1 MDDSSSTSASRSGA
15 LGAAGSALIMHSS
28 DDDVDNPVLPVLV
41 ESDGQPSGLGRALW
55 TLERRDG
62 YDTAL
67 AALGRGGI
75 WLRVTAGT
83 GDDDTVPEEGPGQ
96 GLGQGP
102 GQGIVVRGYGVQHPR
117 DEVATL
123 ARIEEAMAG
132 DDIWW
137 YVVERHGMLVDYRR
151 DGRRRNVS
159 FVGWSDP
166 EPTWADLDAAA
177 ADPTPR

>member
-15 LGAAGSALIMHSS
+15 PGTAGSALIMHSS
-28 DDDVDNPVLPVLV
+28 DDNVDNPVLPVLV
-41 ESDGQPSGLGRALW
+41 ESDGQPSGLGWALW
-55 TLERRDG
+55 TLARRDG

-83 GDDDTVPEEGPGQ
+83 GDDDGVP
-96 GLGQGP
+96 GQGP
-102 GQGIVVRGYGVQHPR
+102 GRGRGIVVAGYGVQHPR
-117 DEVATL
+117 GEVATL
-123 ARIEEAMAG
+123 ARIEEAMAA

-137 YVVERHGMLVDYRR
+137 YVVERHGMLVDYRH
-151 DGRRRNVS
+151 DGQRRNVS

-166 EPTWADLDAAA
+166 EPAWADLDGAA